1 MLENKEK
8 IYNLRAYDSKG
19 EMFLERI
26 FTELKWAKE
35 FKDKL
40 INSANREG
48 VKLFIG
54 IIPMIKD
61 EKCYQPYLRGLMQF
75 EN

>member
-1 MLENKEK
+1 MLENEVK
-8 IYNLRAYDSKG
+8 IYNLRAYYSNGD
-19 EMFLERI
+19 MFAERI
-26 FTELKWAKE
+26 FKTLKWAKE

-40 INSANREG
+40 IELANKDE
-48 VKLFIG
+48 VKIYVS
-54 IIPMIKD
+54 IVPMIND